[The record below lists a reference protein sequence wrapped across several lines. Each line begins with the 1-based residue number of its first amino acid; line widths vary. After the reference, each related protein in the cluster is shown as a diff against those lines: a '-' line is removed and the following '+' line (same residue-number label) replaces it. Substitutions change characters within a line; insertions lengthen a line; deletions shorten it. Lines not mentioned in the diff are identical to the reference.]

1 MITGQAIYSFNTG
14 GDGLE
19 ETFDEDTA
27 IKEMV
32 AAGKIE
38 ITFNEKWYVGVNAS
52 DMFYFA
58 SDDHVE
64 IESHEALEALYRS
77 CVADPKRG
85 QVAWAS
91 KVRNMQPCRRCYI
104 DPMKAAGTW
113 TEELEA
119 LPKGPQS

>member
-1 MITGQAIYSFNTG
+1 MITGQAIYNVNTG
-14 GDGLE
+14 GDGIE
-19 ETFDEDTA
+19 EEFDQETA

-38 ITFNEKWYVGVNAS
+38 IIFNEKWSVGINAS

-58 SDDHVE
+58 SSDYVE
-64 IESHEALEALYRS
+64 IQSLEALEALYRS
-77 CVADPKRG
+77 LVADPKRG

>member
-1 MITGQAIYSFNTG
+1 MITGEAIYTLDMGNG
-14 GDGLE
+14 PE
-19 ETFDEDTA
+19 EIFDQEIA
-27 IKEMV
+27 IKELV
-32 AAGKIE
+32 AADKLE
-38 ITFNEKWYVGVNAS
+38 IMFNEKWHVGVNLS

-64 IESHEALEALYRS
+64 IESNETLEALYRS

-85 QVAWAS
+85 HVAWAS